1 MKEVLLMPQA
11 KIGVIGGTGLYQIE
25 GMTEIKEVHIETP
38 FGVPSDSI
46 ITGKL
51 DGVGIAFLPRHGRGH
66 HILPGEIPAR
76 ANIYALKYIGVDCI
90 IAINSCGSFKD
101 ELEPGD
107 LLIPDQVIDNTKG
120 RTSTFFGDGVV
131 AHISLAEPFCNQ
143 LSQVLYQCAQEAG
156 ARVRNKGTYITIE
169 GPALSSRAESRLY
182 KAWGVDVVGMTIIPE
197 AKLARE
203 AEICYSSVCCITDY
217 DCWKEECV
225 TADAIVSYMK
235 RNVATAKKIIKL
247 AVGRIPGKGACGCH
261 MALKD
266 SIVTAPAMMTLEQK
280 KKFNLLIGKYIEK
293 K

>member
-1 MKEVLLMPQA
+1 MPQA

-25 GMTEIKEVHIETP
+25 GMTELKEIHLETP

-66 HILPGEIPAR
+66 RILPGDIPAR
-76 ANIYALKYIGVDCI
+76 ANIYALKSIGVDHI
-90 IAINSCGSFKD
+90 IAVNSCGSFKED
-101 ELEPGD
+101 LKPGD
-107 LLIPDQVIDNTKG
+107 LLIPDQVIDNTKD
-120 RTSTFFGDGVV
+120 RISTFFGDGVV
-131 AHISLAEPFCNQ
+131 AHISQAEPFCPE
-143 LSQVLYQCAQEAG
+143 LSQVLYQCTQEAG
-156 ARVRNKGTYITIE
+156 GRVRLKGTYITIE
-169 GPALSSRAESRLY
+169 GPAFSSQAESRLY
-182 KAWGVDVVGMTIIPE
+182 KSWGLDVVGMTITPE

-203 AEICYSSVCCITDY
+203 AEICYSSICCVTDY

-235 RNVATAKKIIKL
+235 QNVAMARKIIKL
-247 AVGRIPGKGACGCH
+247 AVHRVPGKGTCACH

-266 SIVTAPAMMTLEQK
+266 AIVTAPAVMTLEQK
-280 KKFNLLIGKYIEK
+280 RKFNLLIGKYLEK

>member
-1 MKEVLLMPQA
+1 MPQT

-25 GMTEIKEVHIETP
+25 GMTELKEIHLETP

-66 HILPGEIPAR
+66 RILPGDIPAR
-76 ANIYALKYIGVDCI
+76 ANIYALKSIGVEHI
-90 IAINSCGSFKD
+90 IAVNSCGSFKED
-101 ELEPGD
+101 LKPGD
-107 LLIPDQVIDNTKG
+107 LIIPDQVIDNTKD
-120 RTSTFFGDGVV
+120 RISTFFGDGVV
-131 AHISLAEPFCNQ
+131 AHISLAEPFCPE

-156 ARVRNKGTYITIE
+156 GRVRLKGTYITIE
-169 GPALSSRAESRLY
+169 GPAFSSQAESRLY
-182 KAWGVDVVGMTIIPE
+182 KSWGLDVVGMTITPE

-203 AEICYSSVCCITDY
+203 AEICYSSICCVTDY

-235 RNVATAKKIIKL
+235 QNVAMARKIIKL
-247 AVGRIPGKGACGCH
+247 AVHRVPGKGTCACH

-266 SIVTAPAMMTLEQK
+266 AIVTTPAVMTLEQK
-280 KKFNLLIGKYIEK
+280 RKFNLLIGKYLEK
-293 K
+293 R

>member
-1 MKEVLLMPQA
+1 MPQA

-25 GMTEIKEVHIETP
+25 GMTELKEIHLETP

-66 HILPGEIPAR
+66 RILPGDIPAR
-76 ANIYALKYIGVDCI
+76 ANIYALKSIGVEHI
-90 IAINSCGSFKD
+90 IAVNSCGSFKED
-101 ELEPGD
+101 LKPGD
-107 LLIPDQVIDNTKG
+107 LIIPDQVIDNTKD
-120 RTSTFFGDGVV
+120 RISTFFGDGVV
-131 AHISLAEPFCNQ
+131 AHISLAEPFCPE
-143 LSQVLYQCAQEAG
+143 LSQVLYQCTQEAG
-156 ARVRNKGTYITIE
+156 GRVRLKGTYITIE
-169 GPALSSRAESRLY
+169 GPAFSSQAESRLY
-182 KAWGVDVVGMTIIPE
+182 KSWGLDVVGMTITPE

-203 AEICYSSVCCITDY
+203 AEICYSSICCVTDY

-235 RNVATAKKIIKL
+235 QNVAMARKIIKL
-247 AVGRIPGKGACGCH
+247 AVHRVPGKGTCACH

-266 SIVTAPAMMTLEQK
+266 AIVTAPAVMTLEQK
-280 KKFNLLIGKYIEK
+280 RKFNLLIGKYLEK